1 MYLTWKWK
9 KGKEKTKIKDRR
21 DMHYIGIKNDRQS
34 SAQKN
39 VEYVKRS
46 WVIPNFFQ
54 VPWNS
59 ETRGHVDTL
68 SIFTIEM

>member
-1 MYLTWKWK
+1 
-9 KGKEKTKIKDRR
+9 
-21 DMHYIGIKNDRQS
+21 MHYIGIKNDRHS

-54 VPWNS
+54 VPWNTK
-59 ETRGHVDTL
+59 TRAHIDTL

>member
-1 MYLTWKWK
+1 
-9 KGKEKTKIKDRR
+9 
-21 DMHYIGIKNDRQS
+21 MHYIGIKNDRQS

-46 WVIPNFFQ
+46 GVIPNFFQ
-54 VPWNS
+54 VPWNTK
-59 ETRGHVDTL
+59 TRGHIDTL

>member
-1 MYLTWKWK
+1 
-9 KGKEKTKIKDRR
+9 
-21 DMHYIGIKNDRQS
+21 MHYIGIKNDRHS